1 MRLDTLMRTNT
12 SLRSFAVGIVMSLAV
27 ACARPPQTAYT
38 FDPAPGG
45 WEFARHDGSSSLRY
59 EEYSHPVHNER
70 LEVFEVARPSPGTSA
85 AEFTALAPAA
95 RTLPT
100 LGEATTTMRALGDD
114 ELAGTAGFWV
124 AQYGR
129 RDAESMQSATFVVPN
144 GRRHFV
150 VRLTSNED
158 DVEQLQGWLRDTIL
172 RNFRFPA
179 AVR

>member
-1 MRLDTLMRTNT
+1 MRRIPV
-12 SLRSFAVGIVMSLAV
+12 LRSVLVGIVMSLAA

-45 WEFARHDGSSSLRY
+45 WEFARHEGEGSVRF

-70 LEVFEVARPSPGTSA
+70 LEVFEVTRPSPGTSS

-114 ELAGTAGFWV
+114 ELAGTAGYWV

-129 RDAESMQSATFVVPN
+129 RGSESMQSATFVVPS

-179 AVR
+179 ALH